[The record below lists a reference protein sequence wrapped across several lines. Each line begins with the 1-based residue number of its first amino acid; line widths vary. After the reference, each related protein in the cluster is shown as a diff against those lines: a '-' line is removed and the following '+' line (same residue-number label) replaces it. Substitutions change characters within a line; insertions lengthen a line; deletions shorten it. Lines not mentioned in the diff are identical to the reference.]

1 MSHLLI
7 MAAGTGGHIF
17 PGLAIAD
24 TMRARGWDISWLG
37 TTHGMESDIVPRHGV
52 DFEAINFSGLR
63 GKGWLH
69 SAMGVFKLINSFM
82 RCFSIM
88 RHRKPDV
95 VLGMGGYVTVP
106 GGLTAKLLGVP
117 LALVNADAAL
127 LMSNK
132 ALLPFAKKILF
143 GFSTQATESDKR
155 IQVTGN
161 PVRREISALPLPKIR
176 YASHTGPLTILVL
189 GGSLGA
195 QILNTTIPAALALI
209 PRSDRPRVIHQSGR
223 QHIAT
228 LQSTYEQ
235 HGVEAELVDFIDD
248 MAARYA
254 QADLVICRAG
264 AITVSELCAAGVAS
278 ILVPFIAS
286 TTSHQHDN
294 AQWMAQIG
302 AAFHQP
308 QKELNTE
315 ALASLIKTITR
326 ERCLQMAEAAYE
338 HGKRDANEVIAQII
352 ETLVRR

>member
-24 TMRARGWDISWLG
+24 TMRARGWQISWLG
-37 TTHGMESDIVPRHGV
+37 TTHGMEADIVPRHGV
-52 DFEAINFSGLR
+52 DFDAINFSGLR

-69 SAMGVFKLINSFM
+69 SAMGVIKLMNSFVQ
-82 RCFSIM
+82 CFAIM
-88 RHRKPDV
+88 RRRKPDV

-106 GGLTAKLLGVP
+106 GGLMAKLCGVP

-132 ALLPFAKKILF
+132 ALLPFAKKIVF
-143 GFSTQATESDKR
+143 GFATKNSESDAR

-161 PVRREISALPLPKIR
+161 PVRREISALPAPKAR
-176 YASHTGPLTILVL
+176 YAEHTGPLTILVL

-195 QILNTTIPAALALI
+195 QILNQTIPAALALI
-209 PRSDRPRVIHQSGR
+209 ASGERPRVVHQSGR
-223 QHIAT
+223 QHIAA
-228 LQSTYEQ
+228 LQQAYQ
-235 HGVEAELVDFIDD
+235 QQGVQAELVDFIDD
-248 MAARYA
+248 MATRYA

-264 AITVSELCAAGVAS
+264 AITISELCAAGVAS

-286 TTSHQHDN
+286 TTSHQRDN
-294 AQWMAQIG
+294 AEWMAQIG

-326 ERCLQMAEAAYE
+326 ERCLQMAEAAYSN
-338 HGKRDANEVIAQII
+338 GKREANETIAQVI
-352 ETLVRR
+352 EKLGSK

>member
-24 TMRARGWDISWLG
+24 TMRSRGWKISWLG
-37 TTHGMESDIVPRHGV
+37 TTHGMEADIVPRHGV
-52 DFEAINFSGLR
+52 DFDAINFSGLR
-63 GKGWLH
+63 GKGLLH
-69 SAMGVFKLINSFM
+69 SATGVLKLMNSFV
-82 RCFSIM
+82 RCFAIM
-88 RHRKPDV
+88 RRRKPDV

-106 GGLTAKLLGVP
+106 GGLMAKLCGVP

-143 GFSTQATESDKR
+143 GFGTKNSELGTR

-161 PVRREISALPLPKIR
+161 PVRREISALPAPKAR
-176 YASHTGPLTILVL
+176 YAEHTGPLTILVL

-195 QILNTTIPAALALI
+195 QILNQTIPAALALI
-209 PRSDRPRVIHQSGR
+209 ASGERPRVVHQSGR
-223 QHIAT
+223 QHIAA
-228 LQSTYEQ
+228 LQQAYQQE
-235 HGVEAELVDFIDD
+235 GVQAELVDFIDD
-248 MAARYA
+248 MATRYA

-286 TTSHQHDN
+286 TTSHQRDN
-294 AQWMAQIG
+294 AEWMAQIG

-308 QKELNTE
+308 QKELNIE

-326 ERCLQMAEAAYE
+326 ERCLQMAEAAYAN
-338 HGKRDANEVIAQII
+338 GKREANESIAQII
-352 ETLVRR
+352 EKLGSQ

>member
-24 TMRARGWDISWLG
+24 TMRARGWKISWLG
-37 TTHGMESDIVPRHGV
+37 TTHGMEADIVPRQGV
-52 DFEAINFSGLR
+52 DFDAINFSGLR

-69 SAMGVFKLINSFM
+69 SAMGVIKLMNSFVQ
-82 RCFSIM
+82 CFSIM
-88 RHRKPDV
+88 RRRKPDV

-106 GGLTAKLLGVP
+106 GGLMAKLCGVP

-143 GFSTQATESDKR
+143 GFATKNSELDTR

-161 PVRREISALPLPKIR
+161 PVRREISALPAPKIR
-176 YASHTGPLTILVL
+176 YAEHSGPLTILVL

-195 QILNTTIPAALALI
+195 QILNQTIPAALALI
-209 PRSDRPRVIHQSGR
+209 ASADRPRVVHQSGR
-223 QHIAT
+223 QHIAA
-228 LQSTYEQ
+228 LQQAYQQE
-235 HGVEAELVDFIDD
+235 GVQAELVDFIDD
-248 MAARYA
+248 MATRYA

-286 TTSHQHDN
+286 TTSHQKYN

-308 QKELNTE
+308 QKELNIE

-326 ERCLQMAEAAYE
+326 ERCLQMAEAAYAN
-338 HGKRDANEVIAQII
+338 GKREANESIAQII
-352 ETLVRR
+352 EKLGSK

>member
-24 TMRARGWDISWLG
+24 TMRARGWQISWLG
-37 TTHGMESDIVPRHGV
+37 TTHGMEADIVPRHGV
-52 DFEAINFSGLR
+52 DFDAINFSGLR

-69 SAMGVFKLINSFM
+69 SAMGVIKLLNSFVQ
-82 RCFSIM
+82 CFAIM
-88 RHRKPDV
+88 RRRKPDV

-106 GGLTAKLLGVP
+106 GGLMAKLCGVP

-143 GFSTQATESDKR
+143 GFATKNSESDAR

-161 PVRREISALPLPKIR
+161 PVRREISSLPAPKAR
-176 YASHTGPLTILVL
+176 YAEHTGPLTILVL

-195 QILNTTIPAALALI
+195 QILNQTIPAALALI
-209 PRSDRPRVIHQSGR
+209 ASGDRPRVVHQSGR
-223 QHIAT
+223 QHIAA
-228 LQSTYEQ
+228 LEQ
-235 HGVEAELVDFIDD
+235 AYQQQGVQAELVDFIDD
-248 MAARYA
+248 MATRYA

-286 TTSHQHDN
+286 TTSHQRDN

-326 ERCLQMAEAAYE
+326 ERCLQMAEAAYAN
-338 HGKRDANEVIAQII
+338 GKREANESIAQII
-352 ETLVRR
+352 EKLGSK

>member
-1 MSHLLI
+1 MSRLLI

-24 TMRARGWDISWLG
+24 TLRARGWDISWLG
-37 TTHGMESDIVPRHGV
+37 TTHGMEADIVPRHGV
-52 DFEAINFSGLR
+52 EFDAINFSGLR

-69 SAMGVFKLINSFM
+69 SVRGIFKLMNSFIQ
-82 RCFSIM
+82 CFSIM
-88 RHRKPDV
+88 RRRKPDV

-106 GGLTAKLLGVP
+106 GGLVAKLFGTP
-117 LALVNADAAL
+117 LVLVNADAAL
-127 LMSNK
+127 LLSNK
-132 ALLPFAKKILF
+132 SLLPFAKKILF
-143 GFSTQATESDKR
+143 GFSTPLSDSDKR
-155 IQVTGN
+155 IHVTGN
-161 PVRREISALPLPKIR
+161 SVRREITSLPLPRIR

-195 QILNTTIPAALALI
+195 QILNSTIPAALALI
-209 PRSDRPRVIHQSGR
+209 PEGDRPRVIHQSGR
-223 QHIAT
+223 QHIAA
-228 LQSTYEQ
+228 LQSTYQQ
-235 HGVEAELVDFIDD
+235 HGVQAELVDFIDD
-248 MAARYA
+248 MATRYA

-286 TTSHQHDN
+286 TTSHQRDN

-315 ALASLIKTITR
+315 ALASLLKTITR

-338 HGKRDANEVIAQII
+338 HGKRDANDMIAQII
-352 ETLVRR
+352 ETLAKP

>member
-24 TMRARGWDISWLG
+24 TMRARGWQISWLG
-37 TTHGMESDIVPRHGV
+37 TTHGMEADIVPRHGV
-52 DFEAINFSGLR
+52 DFDAINFSGLR

-69 SAMGVFKLINSFM
+69 SAMGVVKLINSFVQ
-82 RCFSIM
+82 CFAIM
-88 RHRKPDV
+88 RRRKPDV

-106 GGLTAKLLGVP
+106 GGLMAKLCGVP

-143 GFSTQATESDKR
+143 GFATKNSESDAR

-161 PVRREISALPLPKIR
+161 PVRREISALPAPKAR
-176 YASHTGPLTILVL
+176 YAEHTGPLTILVL

-195 QILNTTIPAALALI
+195 QILNQTIPAALALI
-209 PRSDRPRVIHQSGR
+209 ASGDRPRVVHQSGR
-223 QHIAT
+223 QHIAA
-228 LQSTYEQ
+228 LEQ
-235 HGVEAELVDFIDD
+235 AYQEQGVQAELVDFIDD
-248 MAARYA
+248 MATRYA

-286 TTSHQHDN
+286 TTSHQRDN

-326 ERCLQMAEAAYE
+326 ERCLQMAEAAYTN
-338 HGKRDANEVIAQII
+338 GKREANESIAQII
-352 ETLVRR
+352 EKLGSK

>member
-1 MSHLLI
+1 

-24 TMRARGWDISWLG
+24 TMRARGWQISWLG
-37 TTHGMESDIVPRHGV
+37 PTHGMEADIVPRHGV
-52 DFEAINFSGLR
+52 DFDAINFSGLR

-69 SAMGVFKLINSFM
+69 SAMGVVKLMNSFVQ
-82 RCFSIM
+82 CFAIM
-88 RHRKPDV
+88 CRRKPDV

-106 GGLTAKLLGVP
+106 GGLMAKLCGVP

-143 GFSTQATESDKR
+143 GFATKNSESDTR

-161 PVRREISALPLPKIR
+161 PVRREISALPAPKIR
-176 YASHTGPLTILVL
+176 YAEHTGPLTILVL

-195 QILNTTIPAALALI
+195 QILNQTIPAALALI
-209 PRSDRPRVIHQSGR
+209 ASGERPRVVHQSGR
-223 QHIAT
+223 QHIAA
-228 LQSTYEQ
+228 LQQAYQQ
-235 HGVEAELVDFIDD
+235 HGVQAELVDFIDD
-248 MAARYA
+248 MATRYA

-286 TTSHQHDN
+286 TTSHQRDN
-294 AQWMAQIG
+294 AEWMAQIG

-315 ALASLIKTITR
+315 ALASLIKTSTR
-326 ERCLQMAEAAYE
+326 ARCLQLAEAAYAN
-338 HGKRDANEVIAQII
+338 GKREANEAIAQII
-352 ETLVRR
+352 EKLGSK